1 MVRAVRGGGG
11 GEGWRGVVWGGEG
24 WRGVV
29 RGGDAAR
36 VAADLL
42 VDEAP
47 CEHIAHLS
55 DHVQL
60 GRHAEL
66 LA

>member
-1 MVRAVRGGGG
+1 MARAVRGGEGWCGVAMVGEGRAVRG
-11 GEGWRGVVWGGEG
+11 GE
-24 WRGVV
+24 
-29 RGGDAAR
+29 GGDAAR
-36 VAADLL
+36 VVADLL

-60 GRHAEL
+60 SRHAEL